1 MKVNLLKRI
10 DEREFTIIVAISSK
24 SEVGEKS
31 SQMLHVQS
39 INRNSRTMYKIF
51 PNLTKM
57 RQERHQLRRPGVL
70 IVNFIFKI
78 FF

>member
-1 MKVNLLKRI
+1 MKVNLLKKI

-57 RQERHQLRRPGVL
+57 RQEPHQLRRPGVL